1 MASKLQAVYLRLQAW
16 CAEIIA
22 GDDRLTELLTP
33 FLQTGNVIVFL
44 IVFKSQQK
52 VQPLIE
58 AMKSADEDSFALGE
72 TQDNVADAMII
83 EMLEEHDIIG
93 FEKHKLRMR
102 KYLKLFAYECI
113 N

>member
-1 MASKLQAVYLRLQAW
+1 MSKLQAVYSRMQTW

-44 IVFKSQQK
+44 IVFKTQQK

-58 AMKSADEDSFALGE
+58 AMKSADEDA
-72 TQDNVADAMII
+72 QNNVADSMVI
-83 EMLEEHDIIG
+83 EMLTEHDIVG
-93 FEKHKLRMR
+93 FDKHKLRMR

>member
-1 MASKLQAVYLRLQAW
+1 MASKLQAVYSRMQTW

-44 IVFKSQQK
+44 MVFKIQPE

-58 AMKSADEDSFALGE
+58 AMKSADEDSFALSE
-72 TQDNVADAMII
+72 TQDNVADVMIM
-83 EMLEEHDIIG
+83 EMLATHDITG

-102 KYLKLFAYECI
+102 KYLKSFSCECI

>member
-1 MASKLQAVYLRLQAW
+1 MASKLQAVYSRMQTW

-44 IVFKSQQK
+44 MVFKIQPE

-58 AMKSADEDSFALGE
+58 AMKSADEDA
-72 TQDNVADAMII
+72 QDNVADAMII
-83 EMLEEHDIIG
+83 EMLATHDITG
-93 FEKHKLRMR
+93 FEKHKLRLR
-102 KYLKLFAYECI
+102 KYLKLFSYECI

>member
-1 MASKLQAVYLRLQAW
+1 MSKLQAVYLRMQAW

-44 IVFKSQQK
+44 MVFKTQPE

-58 AMKSADEDSFALGE
+58 AMKNTDEDA
-72 TQDNVADAMII
+72 QDNVADSMII
-83 EMLEEHDIIG
+83 EMLATHDITG
-93 FEKHKLRMR
+93 FEKYQLRLR
-102 KYLKLFAYECI
+102 KYLKLFSYECV

>member
-1 MASKLQAVYLRLQAW
+1 MASKLQAVYSRMQAW

-44 IVFKSQQK
+44 IVFKTQQK

-58 AMKSADEDSFALGE
+58 AMKSADEDA
-72 TQDNVADAMII
+72 QNNVADSMVI
-83 EMLEEHDIIG
+83 EMLTEHDIVG
-93 FEKHKLRMR
+93 FDKHKLRMR

>member
-1 MASKLQAVYLRLQAW
+1 MPSKLQAVYLRMQTW

-58 AMKSADEDSFALGE
+58 AMKSADEDA
-72 TQDNVADAMII
+72 QDNVADAMII
-83 EMLEEHDIIG
+83 EVLEEHDIIG
-93 FEKHKLRMR
+93 FEKYQLRMR

>member
-1 MASKLQAVYLRLQAW
+1 MTSKLQAVYLRMQAW

-58 AMKSADEDSFALGE
+58 AMKSADEDA
-72 TQDNVADAMII
+72 QDNAADAMII

-93 FEKHKLRMR
+93 FEKYQLRMR

>member
-1 MASKLQAVYLRLQAW
+1 MSKLQAVYLRMQAW

-44 IVFKSQQK
+44 IVFKTQQK

-58 AMKSADEDSFALGE
+58 AMKNVDEDA
-72 TQDNVADAMII
+72 QDNVADSMVI
-83 EMLEEHDIIG
+83 EMLTEHDIVG
-93 FEKHKLRMR
+93 FDKHKLRMR

>member
-1 MASKLQAVYLRLQAW
+1 MASKLQAVYLRMQAW

-44 IVFKSQQK
+44 MVFKTQQK

-58 AMKSADEDSFALGE
+58 AMKSADEDA
-72 TQDNVADAMII
+72 QNNVADSMVI
-83 EMLEEHDIIG
+83 EMLTEHDIVG
-93 FEKHKLRMR
+93 FDKHKLRMR